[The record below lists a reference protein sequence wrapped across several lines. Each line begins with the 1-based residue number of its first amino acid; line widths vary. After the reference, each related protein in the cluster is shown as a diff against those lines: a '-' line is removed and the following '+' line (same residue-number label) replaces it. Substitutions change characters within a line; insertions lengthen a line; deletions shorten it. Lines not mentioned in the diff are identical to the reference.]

1 MRVIHIG
8 GEHMRRARNGF
19 DKKFGA
25 AIRFARIKQKLSQT
39 QLREALGVT
48 FQQIQKY
55 ENGSNAIASTRIPD
69 LCRALKTNP
78 ADLFDF
84 KGGTASPPQMSAWAA
99 RIALRLD
106 GLNNKGRNAI
116 SAMLDALGT

>member
-1 MRVIHIG
+1 MK
-8 GEHMRRARNGF
+8 RAQTDF
-19 DKKFGA
+19 DKKLGA

-39 QLREALGVT
+39 QLGEALGVT

-78 ADLFDF
+78 ADRLTLRRYGVTAANERL
-84 KGGTASPPQMSAWAA
+84 GGANITAA
-99 RIALRLD
+99 RWA
-106 GLNNKGRNAI
+106 
-116 SAMLDALGT
+116 